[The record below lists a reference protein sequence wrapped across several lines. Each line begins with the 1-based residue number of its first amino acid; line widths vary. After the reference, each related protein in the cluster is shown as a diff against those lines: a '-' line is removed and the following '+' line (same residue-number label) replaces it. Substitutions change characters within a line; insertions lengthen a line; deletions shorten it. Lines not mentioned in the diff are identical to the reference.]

1 MTDHQETN
9 IHPSAVVD
17 PGAKLGAGVQIG
29 AFAVVGPHVVLGDR
43 VRIDHHGMVRGKTS
57 LGAGTRVWSFAT
69 VGTEPQD
76 LKYKGEDTEL
86 ICGEN
91 NMIREYANISLG
103 TVGGGGKTVVG
114 SDNLFMVNTHIAHD
128 CIVGNHCILA
138 NGVSLAGHIQVEDG
152 AVIGGHTAIHQFV
165 RIGRLA
171 MLAGGSIVVQDVP
184 PFVTV
189 HGNHASPAGLNLLG
203 LKRSGRS
210 KDQIRNIKM
219 MYKLLYQSGLT
230 LEEAIERMGK
240 DLPDSEDLEC
250 FKAFCQGTSRGL
262 CR

>member
-1 MTDHQETN
+1 MSDHQETN
-9 IHPSAVVD
+9 IHPTAVVD
-17 PGAKLGAGVQIG
+17 SGAKLGAGVQIG
-29 AFAVVGPHVVLGDR
+29 AFAVVGPDVILGDR
-43 VRIDHHGMVRGKTS
+43 VKIDHHGLVRGKTS
-57 LGAGTRVWSFAT
+57 LGAGSRVWSFAT

-76 LKYKGEDTEL
+76 LKYKGEATEL

-91 NMIREYANISLG
+91 NMIREYANLSLG

-128 CIVGNHCILA
+128 CQVGNHCILA
-138 NGVSLAGHIQVEDG
+138 NGVSLAGHIQVDDG
-152 AVIGGHTAIHQFV
+152 AVVGGHTAIHQFV

-203 LKRSGRS
+203 LKRSGRD
-210 KDQIRNIKM
+210 KERIRDIKM
-219 MYKLLYQSGLT
+219 MYKLLYQSGHT
-230 LEEAIERMGK
+230 LEEALELMARDISG
-240 DLPDSEDLEC
+240 SEDLSSFIE
-250 FKAFCQGTSRGL
+250 FCQGTSRGL